1 MPMPCISAPRSVPL
15 YDGATY
21 LFPEKDAV
29 RFRKLENTTGIEL
42 ALSGEKTL
50 YVGDG
55 TATYT
60 AKFSKEIPDET
71 LAWSVNRPEIAP
83 LTKTAC

>member
-1 MPMPCISAPRSVPL
+1 MATADVTEADTMYIGTRSVPL

-42 ALSGEKTL
+42 ALEGQKTL
-50 YVGDG
+50 NICDG
-55 TATYT
+55 KEIYT
-60 AKFSKEIPDET
+60 AKFSKEIPD
-71 LAWSVNRPEIAP
+71 
-83 LTKTAC
+83 